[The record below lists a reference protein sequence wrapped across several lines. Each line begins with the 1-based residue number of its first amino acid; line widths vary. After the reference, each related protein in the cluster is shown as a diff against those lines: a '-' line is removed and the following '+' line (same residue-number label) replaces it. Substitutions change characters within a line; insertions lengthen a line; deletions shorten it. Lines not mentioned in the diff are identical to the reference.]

1 MTKTCRTCR
10 QPKDNSEFS
19 VDKSKKDKL
28 CRKCKDC
35 QREYDQDNWADR
47 IVKSS
52 RQHDN
57 NYHRPIDSD
66 DYIDSKWVEE
76 LVRNKPNCHYCDVTL
91 KYGVGIDRNTNPDGL
106 QLDRMDSSLEHT
118 KLNCVQ
124 CCKTCNQRCKT
135 MPYKW
140 KALSGGGNFAHF
152 DMKWC
157 PSYLHNGGDEGNH
170 VLSIGEFDADDGRK
184 NGLAVYCRSCKEHY
198 NTTSNEEQRTLKKL
212 KTS

>member
-1 MTKTCRTCR
+1 MMKTCTACK
-10 QPKDNSEFS
+10 QHKEDGEFS

-28 CRKCKDC
+28 CSKCKDC
-35 QREYDQDNWADR
+35 AREYQQSNWASV
-47 IVKSS
+47 IVHCSKLN
-52 RQHDN
+52 DDAV
-57 NYHRPIDSD
+57 HRPVDSD

-76 LVRNKPNCHYCDVTL
+76 LVRNNSSCHYCDVTL

-124 CCKTCNQRCKT
+124 CCKTCNRRCGI

-140 KALSGGGNFAHF
+140 KVLSGGGNMAHF
-152 DMKWC
+152 GMKWC
-157 PSYLHNGGDEGNH
+157 PSYLHSGGDEGNH
-170 VLSIGEFDADDGRK
+170 VLDIDEFGPNSSRKDG
-184 NGLAVYCRSCKEHY
+184 LDSYCISCREHHTAY
-198 NTTSNEEQRTLKKL
+198 NEEQRTLKKL